1 MSALDA
7 SAAAAPPPP
16 PPARPKR
23 LLRGLAL
30 LRRALGTIGEQARQW
45 THWSL
50 AVAAL
55 VGHTAY
61 RVGPGIFRLRRVT
74 REVLVRQILFTGV
87 EALPFCGLIATLVG
101 STVILQAQRNVS
113 AAASAAVLAKLLVV
127 VIMRELGPLVAG
139 LIVIGRSGTAMTV
152 ELGNMRVAGE
162 IDAIEAQGI
171 DPVEYLVV
179 PRVVGMA
186 ASLVALALF
195 FVFVSML
202 FGVVASGIISGN
214 FAAPFEFAAMLAAS
228 TGMVDIVALLAKTL
242 LPGALIA
249 SIATYEGLTA
259 GPDVTDVP
267 RAATRATVRAMT
279 VTFASNAAISAF
291 VLLV

>member
-7 SAAAAPPPP
+7 SAATATPPP
-16 PPARPKR
+16 PPAKP
-23 LLRGLAL
+23 RGLFRVIGL
-30 LRRALGTIGEQARQW
+30 LRRTLGSIGDQAQEWMR
-45 THWSL
+45 WSL
-50 AVAAL
+50 AVTAL

-61 RVGPGIFRLRRVT
+61 RVGPGLVRLRRVT
-74 REVLVRQILFTGV
+74 REVLIRQILFTGV
-87 EALPFCGLIATLVG
+87 EALPFCGLIAALVG

-228 TGMVDIVALLAKTL
+228 TGMIDIVALMAKTL